1 MLVFTTIWLTF
12 SGSLRSALREFRC
25 RCRCGRGHGVPVR
38 AGRLVRSSFSRP
50 LNSRQC
56 SSCFLPCR
64 IDAVQCMSHL
74 GATVVTGTRWPT
86 TATSGP
92 ARTARE
98 QPTADP
104 NAELDET
111 PIRGDLTRR
120 GDGPHPLVIHRI
132 GEVIVLAVVER
143 RSSGV
148 PWNAMLILSN
158 RGMRV

>member
-1 MLVFTTIWLTF
+1 
-12 SGSLRSALREFRC
+12 
-25 RCRCGRGHGVPVR
+25 
-38 AGRLVRSSFSRP
+38 
-50 LNSRQC
+50 
-56 SSCFLPCR
+56 
-64 IDAVQCMSHL
+64 MSHL